1 MRISG
6 IPSTVA
12 TAFGVLALSVVIG
25 VGVAVASSP
34 SSLSAR
40 LGGEAA
46 PLSTTPPPSALPT
59 SSPSLAATPIP
70 SPLKPGKLGSNPT
83 LLIQR
88 SAKGLVASGGS
99 VTLLSL
105 DGGRTWT
112 PAALP
117 AGAAGITYDAAD
129 PNRAIAGGIA
139 VSVTADGGATWKPP
153 KTAPP
158 GPGPY
163 QPLLIS
169 PSDGTIWFFVRHGN
183 LLRTRDAGVS
193 WKEIPA
199 AKPLGT
205 ATMIAGGTPDQFFL
219 ASDAQVLSL
228 DNQTAQLSDAG
239 SLPGG
244 AKALGMALA
253 AGNPR
258 SLLARA
264 SDGKSYLLKSDG
276 WHPSGSSLA
285 GPVAA
290 APNGI
295 MWVGDGGAKLGQPGN
310 VEASFDGGK
319 TWTAGTGL
327 PADQSVDALAAEI
340 DTGRIFAYCF
350 GGDLYTSGDGGKTW
364 GFLSSSLRSQ

>member
-6 IPSTVA
+6 IPSTLA
-12 TAFGVLALSVVIG
+12 TAIGVLMLSVVIG

-40 LGGEAA
+40 LGGAAA
-46 PLSTTPPPSALPT
+46 PLNSPTASPSPATT
-59 SSPSLAATPIP
+59 SSPSAV
-70 SPLKPGKLGSNPT
+70 KPGKLGSNPT

-88 SAKGLVASGGS
+88 SARGLVAGGGS
-99 VTLLSL
+99 VTMLSL

-117 AGAAGITYDAAD
+117 AGAVGIAYDAAD
-129 PNRAIAGGIA
+129 PKHAIAAGNT
-139 VSVTADGGATWKPP
+139 VSVTGDGGATWTPP

-163 QPLLIS
+163 QPVMIS
-169 PSDGTIWFFVRHGN
+169 PNDGSIWFFVRHGN